1 MNWYKK
7 IVKIAQTNTSDA
19 ERQGKKDRYNR
30 ILSEMKKFPPSL
42 TKEEAQRYTILA
54 KELESLRYDLVRSP
68 RIEDIQPPEQRKS
81 IMPSELVLIARQDLR
96 SSKDIFLAIADAS
109 NGVWFDQETAIDDI
123 VRGRNPNIS
132 FAQLYNSFSNT
143 SSNTREALRSK
154 FGNTIRLFRAEG
166 KQKAKPTQNWATT
179 EEYARQ
185 FGNNVIS
192 KDIPIDN
199 IIAVNVGLSGNY
211 HELIVGEPP
220 R

>member
-7 IVKIAQTNTSDA
+7 ISKIAQTDA
-19 ERQGKKDRYNR
+19 FDEERKAKKDRYNQ

-81 IMPSELVLIARQDLR
+81 IMPSELVLTARQDLR

-123 VRGRNPNIS
+123 VRGRNLNIS
-132 FAQLYNSFSNT
+132 FVQLYNSFRG
-143 SSNTREALRSK
+143 TREALRSK
-154 FGNTIRLFRAEG
+154 FGNTIKLFRAQG

-192 KDIPIDN
+192 KDIPVEN

>member
-7 IVKIAQTNTSDA
+7 IAQTDIDASNA
-19 ERQGKKDRYNR
+19 ERKAKKDRYNR
-30 ILSEMKKFPPSL
+30 ILSEVKKFPPSL
-42 TKEEAQRYTILA
+42 TKEEAQRYAILA
-54 KELESLRYDLVRSP
+54 KELASLRYDLVRSP

-81 IMPSELVLIARQDLR
+81 IMPSELVLTARQDLR
-96 SSKDIFLAIADAS
+96 SNKDIFLAIADAS

-132 FAQLYNSFSNT
+132 FAQLYNSF
-143 SSNTREALRSK
+143 SNTREALRSK